1 MRIAIV
7 DDEPL
12 VRANLRELIIGEP
25 LCTLVGEARS
35 GPEAVKL
42 IAETQP
48 DIVFL
53 DIQLP
58 GGDAFEVLARLPLD
72 DRPVIVFV
80 TAFEDYALRAF
91 DVGVSDYLLKPFS
104 SSRFSI
110 ALKRACS
117 AHDATRASA
126 TERPEARNDTGV
138 LLLRRDGHV
147 HAVCTNDISWIE
159 AADNY
164 VRIHARSGRF
174 MMRAPLRRV
183 VAHLLPHGFAQAHRS
198 ALINLGWLVSLEPLA
213 GGDNHA
219 HLRDGTVVTV
229 TRAHRDA
236 FRLALA
242 QTSCIRALR

>member
-1 MRIAIV
+1 MTTVRIAIV

-12 VRANLRELIIGEP
+12 VRANLRDLIVGEP
-25 LCTLVGEARS
+25 MCTLVGEARS

-58 GGDAFEVLARLPLD
+58 GGDAFEVLARLPIG

-104 SSRFSI
+104 SSRFLV
-110 ALKRACS
+110 ALARARNTHDTARTS
-117 AHDATRASA
+117 AKET
-126 TERPEARNDTGV
+126 PEARSDAGV

-147 HAVCTNDISWIE
+147 HTVSTRDISWIE

-164 VRIHARSGRF
+164 VRIHARAGRF
-174 MMRAPLRRV
+174 MMRASLRRV
-183 VAHLLPHGFAQAHRS
+183 VAQLQPHGFAQAHRS

-213 GGDNHA
+213 DGDNRA

-229 TRAHRDA
+229 TRAYRDSL
-236 FRLALA
+236 RVALA
-242 QTSCIRALR
+242 QRVR